1 MLSFNHDNHQRLV
14 LTGFRCEKKYVLLPL
29 QFHPSMKNIFTLVS
43 KPALIYILIAVLL
56 GSCVPQKK
64 IKYLQKQQAKDTTS
78 ILPNKRNVDYKI
90 QIKDYLYIRVFAL
103 DEKAFI
109 FFNKQSGSNSYNDF
123 ANDASIYLNGYSV
136 NSDGYID
143 FPIIG
148 KVYVKALTVDQV
160 KDILQKMIGEYL
172 TEVTVVVKMVNFRVT
187 MIGEVVK
194 PGEFTIYK
202 DDLNLFEALALAG
215 DLTEFA
221 NRTKVAL
228 IRQVV
233 GGSQVHYI
241 DLTSEQI
248 LSSKYYYLQPNDI
261 IYVAPLG
268 YKRWGLGSVFPW
280 AMIFSSIS
288 MALLLINYFK

>member
-1 MLSFNHDNHQRLV
+1 
-14 LTGFRCEKKYVLLPL
+14 
-29 QFHPSMKNIFTLVS
+29 MKNIFTLVS

>member
-1 MLSFNHDNHQRLV
+1 
-14 LTGFRCEKKYVLLPL
+14 
-29 QFHPSMKNIFTLVS
+29 MKNLFTRITI
-43 KPALIYILIAVLL
+43 PAFSFLLIAVLM

-64 IKYLQKQQAKDTTS
+64 ITYLQKQQAKDTTS
-78 ILPNKRNVDYKI
+78 ILPNKRNLDYKI

-136 NSDGYID
+136 NSEGYID

-148 KVYVKALTVDQV
+148 QVYVRELTVNQV
-160 KDILQKMIGEYL
+160 KDVLQKMIGEYL

-187 MIGEVVK
+187 MVGEVAK

-202 DDLNLFEALALAG
+202 EDLNLFEALALAG

-221 NRTKVAL
+221 NRSKVAL
-228 IRQVV
+228 IRQVA

-241 DLTSEQI
+241 DLNSEQL

-261 IYVAPLG
+261 VYVAPLG

-280 AMIFSSIS
+280 ALIFSSIS
-288 MALLLINYFK
+288 TALLLINYFK

>member
-1 MLSFNHDNHQRLV
+1 M
-14 LTGFRCEKKYVLLPL
+14 
-29 QFHPSMKNIFTLVS
+29 
-43 KPALIYILIAVLL
+43 
-56 GSCVPQKK
+56 
-64 IKYLQKQQAKDTTS
+64 QAQDTTS
-78 ILPNKRNVDYKI
+78 ILLNKRNIDYKI

-103 DEKAFI
+103 DEKAYL
-109 FFNKQSGSNSYNDF
+109 FFNRQSGSNSYNDF

-136 NSDGYID
+136 DSEGYMD

-148 KVYVKALTVDQV
+148 KIFVQGLNVDQV
-160 KDILQKMIGEYL
+160 KVILEKMIGEYL
-172 TEVTVVVKMVNFRVT
+172 KEVTVVVKMVNFRVT
-187 MIGEVVK
+187 MLGEVSK

-221 NRTKVAL
+221 NRNKVAL

-241 DLTSEQI
+241 DLTSDQI
-248 LSSKYYYLQPNDI
+248 LKSKFYYLQPNDI
-261 IYVAPLG
+261 VYVAPLG

-280 AMIFSSIS
+280 AMVFSSIS